1 MCYTLPSRLQYIAS
15 SDNIDDT
22 AIAMRVGQICTFL
35 PAKSPSGESCWLGI
49 TTSQIFASQWCGVF
63 SPSIINQDTEDLIGR
78 IAYEADV
85 KQPVK
90 SDCTTNR
97 DEVRPTGRK
106 VGTVLGA
113 GPGGLCYLKIEDWF
127 TDSEMFRTR
136 GTWRS
141 MGGQVAVGEP
151 VFMDRADGSIAMA
164 YRVA

>member
-15 SDNIDDT
+15 SDDISNT
-22 AIAMRVGQICTFL
+22 AIAMRVGQICTFI
-35 PAKSPSGESCWLGI
+35 PVKSPSGENCWLGI
-49 TTSQIFASQWCGVF
+49 TTSQIFASQWCGVS
-63 SPSIINQDTEDLIGR
+63 SPSIMNNETEDLTGR
-78 IAYEADV
+78 VAYEVEV

-113 GPGGLCYLKIEDWF
+113 VPEGLCYVKVEDWF

-151 VFMDRADGSIAMA
+151 AFMDRADGTTAMA
-164 YRVA
+164 YREA